1 MYSYV
6 LKRLLSAVAVLF
18 GASLLVF
25 VLVINS
31 GDPLQ
36 ELRESN
42 AENVEFLIQQRIAFM
57 NLDEPWY
64 SRYWIWLSGIAGC
77 AVGACE
83 FGTNMS
89 GQDVGAMV
97 ANSASSTLR
106 LVFLATILSII
117 IGILTGIITAIRQYS
132 SLDYAVSFF
141 VFLFFSLPVFWA
153 AVLAKDWMGITY
165 NNWLREPNFTWTQI
179 TVVAVVL
186 AIMVPLIIGGSARRR
201 LLTGAVMFGFVL
213 VAMPL
218 LDSLNYA
225 REPRLGPAVI
235 TLLGVGLAF
244 GLTALLSGL
253 RNRRVLYSAL
263 TVVGL
268 GLVSY
273 YATFWLLIDPPGGWL
288 TIAGLFVVTI
298 AVAVLVGRAMGG
310 HAKGQAVAVSVIT
323 AALFAVMVLLDHF
336 MRAWPGFLGIKP
348 RPIATIGSSS
358 PNFSGDFW
366 QVALDQG
373 TQLVLPTTIL
383 MLVSVATYTRY
394 TRSSMLEAVN
404 QDYIRTA
411 RAKGVNERTVVFK
424 HAFRNSMIPLTTI
437 VAFDFAGLIG
447 GAVVV
452 EQVFGWSGMGDM
464 FVTGLSSSDPAP
476 VMAFTLITGAAA
488 VLFNLIAD
496 LMYAVLDPRIR
507 V

>member
-1 MYSYV
+1 M
-6 LKRLLSAVAVLF
+6 KRLLSAIAVLF

-31 GDPLQ
+31 GDPLL

-42 AENVEFLIQQRIAFM
+42 ADNVEFLIQQRIDFM
-57 NLDEPWY
+57 NLDQPWY

-77 AVGACE
+77 AVGACD

-106 LVFLATILSII
+106 LVFLATILSIN
-117 IGILTGIITAIRQYS
+117 IGILTGIVTAIRQYS

-165 NNWLREPNFTWTQI
+165 NNWLREPHFSWTQI
-179 TVVAVVL
+179 FMVAAVA
-186 AIMVPLIIGGSARRR
+186 AILVPLIIGGSARRR
-201 LLTGAVMFGFVL
+201 LLTGAVMFGFVMI
-213 VAMPL
+213 AMPL

-225 REPRLGPAVI
+225 REPRLGPALI
-235 TLLGVGLAF
+235 TLLGIGLAF

-253 RNRRVLYSAL
+253 RNRSVLYSAL

-288 TIAGLFVVTI
+288 SIVGLFVVTI
-298 AVAVLVGRAMGG
+298 TVAVLVGRTMGG

-323 AALFAVMVLLDHF
+323 ASLFAVMVLLDHF
-336 MRAWPGFLGIKP
+336 MRAWPEFLGMKP

-366 QVALDQG
+366 QVSLDQG
-373 TQLVLPTTIL
+373 TQLILPTTIL

-452 EQVFGWSGMGDM
+452 EQVFGWSGMGNM
-464 FVTGLSSSDPAP
+464 FVTGLSNADPAP

-496 LMYAVLDPRIR
+496 LTYAVLDPRIR

>member
-1 MYSYV
+1 M
-6 LKRLLSAVAVLF
+6 KRLLSAIAVLF

-42 AENVEFLIQQRIAFM
+42 AENVEFLIQQRISFM

-64 SRYWIWLSGIAGC
+64 SRYWIWLTGIAGC

-106 LVFLATILSII
+106 LVFIATILSII
-117 IGILTGIITAIRQYS
+117 IGILTGIVTAIRQYS

-165 NNWLREPNFTWTQI
+165 NNWLREPQFSWTQI
-179 TVVAVVL
+179 IVVGVVA
-186 AIMVPLIIGGSARRR
+186 AILVPLIIGGSARRR

-213 VAMPL
+213 VVMPL
-218 LDSLNYA
+218 MDSLNYA

-235 TLLGVGLAF
+235 TLLGIGLAF

-253 RNRRVLYSAL
+253 NNRRVLYSAL
-263 TVVGL
+263 TVVGV

-273 YATFWLLIDPPGGWL
+273 YATFWLLIEPPGGWL
-288 TIAGLFVVTI
+288 TVIGLFLVTI
-298 AVAVLVGRAMGG
+298 AVAVLIGRTMGG

-323 AALFAVMVLLDHF
+323 ASLFAVMVLLDHF
-336 MRAWPGFLGIKP
+336 MRAWPGFLGLKP

-366 QVALDQG
+366 EVALDQG

-452 EQVFGWSGMGDM
+452 EQVFGWSGMGNM

>member
-6 LKRLLSAVAVLF
+6 LKRLLSAIAVLF

-31 GDPLQ
+31 GDPLL

-42 AENVEFLIQQRIAFM
+42 ADNVEFLIQQRIDFM

-64 SRYWIWLSGIAGC
+64 SRYWIWLTGVAGC
-77 AVGACE
+77 AVGACDL
-83 FGTNMS
+83 GMNMN
-89 GQDVGAMV
+89 GQDVGALV
-97 ANSASSTLR
+97 ANSAASTLR
-106 LVFLATILSII
+106 LVFLATILSIV
-117 IGILTGIITAIRQYS
+117 IGILTGIVTAIRQYS
-132 SLDYAVSFF
+132 SLDYAVSFI

-165 NNWLREPNFTWTQI
+165 NNWLREPHFTWVQI
-179 TVVAVVL
+179 IIVAAVL
-186 AIMVPLIIGGSARRR
+186 AVLVPLIIGGSVRRR
-201 LLTGAVMFGFVL
+201 LATGAAMFAFVL
-213 VAMPL
+213 VVMPL
-218 LDSLNYA
+218 LDSMNYA

-235 TLLGVGLAF
+235 TVIGIALAF

-253 RNRRVLYSAL
+253 KNRRVLYSAL

-268 GLVSY
+268 GLISY
-273 YATFWLLIDPPGGWL
+273 YATFWLLIEPPGGWL
-288 TIAGLFVVTI
+288 SIIGLFALTIAL
-298 AVAVLVGRAMGG
+298 AVLVGRLLGG

-323 AALFAVMVLLDHF
+323 ASLFAVLVLLDHF
-336 MRAWPGFLGIKP
+336 MRAWPGFLGLKP

-366 QVALDQG
+366 QVTLDQG

-447 GAVVV
+447 GSVVI
-452 EQVFGWSGMGDM
+452 EQVFGWSGMGNM
-464 FVTGLSSSDPAP
+464 FVTGLGNADPAP
-476 VMAFTLITGAAA
+476 VMAFTLITGTAA

>member
-6 LKRLLSAVAVLF
+6 LKRLLSAIAVLF

-42 AENVEFLIQQRIAFM
+42 AENVEFLIQQRISFM

-64 SRYWIWLSGIAGC
+64 SRYWIWLTGIAGC

-106 LVFLATILSII
+106 LVFIATILSII
-117 IGILTGIITAIRQYS
+117 IGILTGIVTAIRQYS

-165 NNWLREPNFTWTQI
+165 NNWLREPQFSWTQI
-179 TVVAVVL
+179 IVVGVVA
-186 AIMVPLIIGGSARRR
+186 AILVPLIIGGSARRR

-213 VAMPL
+213 VVMPL
-218 LDSLNYA
+218 MDSLNYA

-235 TLLGVGLAF
+235 TLLGIGLAF

-253 RNRRVLYSAL
+253 NNRRVLYSAL
-263 TVVGL
+263 TVVGV

-273 YATFWLLIDPPGGWL
+273 YATFWLLIEPPGGWL
-288 TIAGLFVVTI
+288 TVIGLFLVTI
-298 AVAVLVGRAMGG
+298 AVAVLIGRTMGG

-323 AALFAVMVLLDHF
+323 ASLFAVMVLLDHF
-336 MRAWPGFLGIKP
+336 MRAWPGFLGLKP

-366 QVALDQG
+366 EVALDQG

-452 EQVFGWSGMGDM
+452 EQVFGWSGMGNM

>member
-6 LKRLLSAVAVLF
+6 LKRLLSAIVVLF

-42 AENVEFLIQQRIAFM
+42 ADNVEFLIQQRIAFM

-64 SRYWIWLSGIAGC
+64 SRYWIWLTGIAGC
-77 AVGACE
+77 AVGACD

-89 GQDVGAMV
+89 GQGVGAMV

-106 LVFLATILSII
+106 LVFIATILSII
-117 IGILTGIITAIRQYS
+117 IGILTGIVTAIRQYS

-165 NNWLREPNFTWTQI
+165 NNWLREPSFTWTQI
-179 TVVAVVL
+179 VIAAAAA
-186 AIMVPLIIGGSARRR
+186 AILVPLITGGSARRR

-213 VAMPL
+213 VVMPL
-218 LDSLNYA
+218 MESMNYA

-235 TLLGVGLAF
+235 TLLGIGLAF

-263 TVVGL
+263 TVVGV
-268 GLVSY
+268 GLISY
-273 YATFWLLIDPPGGWL
+273 YATFWLLIEPPGGWL
-288 TIAGLFVVTI
+288 TVIGLFLVTV
-298 AVAVLVGRAMGG
+298 AVAVLVGRTMGG

-323 AALFAVMVLLDHF
+323 ASLFAVMVLLDHF
-336 MRAWPGFLGIKP
+336 MRAWSGFLGLKP

-358 PNFSGDFW
+358 PNFSGNFW
-366 QVALDQG
+366 EVALDQG

-464 FVTGLSSSDPAP
+464 FVTGLSNSDPAP